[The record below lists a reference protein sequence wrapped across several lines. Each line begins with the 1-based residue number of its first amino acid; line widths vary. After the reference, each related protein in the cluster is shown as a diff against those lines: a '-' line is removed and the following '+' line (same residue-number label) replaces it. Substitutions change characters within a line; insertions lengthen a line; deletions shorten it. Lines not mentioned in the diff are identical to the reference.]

1 MFLIALPN
9 SGLLDSYCPFLPRRA
24 DHQLGRGVGSELG
37 GEADSG
43 RESIFPSTSVQL
55 LSVLTRILKLFSW
68 ILKFPSVCLG
78 FHAMHNFHQTHLIF
92 LLAFFLSL
100 LVTLMHG
107 DDVFS

>member
-9 SGLLDSYCPFLPRRA
+9 SGLLDSYCPFLPCRA
-24 DHQLGRGVGSELG
+24 NHQLGRGVGSELG
-37 GEADSG
+37 GEADSE

-55 LSVLTRILKLFSW
+55 FSVLTRVLKLFSW

-78 FHAMHNFHQTHLIF
+78 FYAMHNFHQTHLIF